1 MNPTLEALMTAIR
14 AGLPVA
20 LRGRPGIGKTAMIT
34 TASEALALHLE
45 VVIGSLR
52 EPSDFAGLPIVDGS
66 SVTLAPPRWAVRA
79 AESPTGS
86 VVLLDELT
94 TASPAV
100 QAAMLRVIRER
111 VVGDL
116 QMPESVRIVAAYNDA
131 RDCGGYDLEL
141 PMRSRLIHLD
151 ITSNVDEYIDGLL
164 TNWQSARPSV
174 VEPKDPDRAKWA
186 RLVAAFIRARPPLL
200 EQTPAPGTSG
210 GYPCPRSWSMVV
222 EACAAAEAFGSSAE
236 AMGLLA
242 SGAVGFGA
250 AHEFL
255 SWLDRL
261 DLPNPRDLLRDPS
274 SLAQVLQANRPDRTL
289 VILHGLVDYVVGT
302 RKPEGWTRCWKV
314 LAQAV
319 QLGSGDLVVWLSRK
333 LVANRPDGAA
343 VPEEYDVVQR
353 FIERI

>member
-1 MNPTLEALMTAIR
+1 
-14 AGLPVA
+14 
-20 LRGRPGIGKTAMIT
+20 
-34 TASEALALHLE
+34 
-45 VVIGSLR
+45 
-52 EPSDFAGLPIVDGS
+52 
-66 SVTLAPPRWAVRA
+66 
-79 AESPTGS
+79 
-86 VVLLDELT
+86 
-94 TASPAV
+94 
-100 QAAMLRVIRER
+100 
-111 VVGDL
+111 
-116 QMPESVRIVAAYNDA
+116 
-131 RDCGGYDLEL
+131 
-141 PMRSRLIHLD
+141 
-151 ITSNVDEYIDGLL
+151 
-164 TNWQSARPSV
+164 
-174 VEPKDPDRAKWA
+174 
-186 RLVAAFIRARPPLL
+186 
-200 EQTPAPGTSG
+200 
-210 GYPCPRSWSMVV
+210 MVV

-255 SWLDRL
+255 SWLDCL